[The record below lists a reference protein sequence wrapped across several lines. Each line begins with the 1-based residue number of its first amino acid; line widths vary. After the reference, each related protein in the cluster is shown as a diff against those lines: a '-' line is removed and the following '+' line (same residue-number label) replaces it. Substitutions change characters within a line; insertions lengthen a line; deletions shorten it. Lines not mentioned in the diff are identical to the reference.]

1 MLMSALQPNSFQS
14 LSFILFHCH
23 AHERPPIRYFRDSSR
38 LSGVVL
44 TRFGVKRDV
53 ALLASARLVR
63 VGNTCVV
70 LTRFGVE
77 RDVALLASARLVRV
91 GNTFSACPYWLLK
104 TLYPWYSTNPE
115 SKSTRGRGA
124 ADRYLQMKAPGY
136 FLTLFS

>member
-14 LSFILFHCH
+14 LSFILFLCH
-23 AHERPPIRYFRDSSR
+23 AHERPPIRYFRNSSR

-63 VGNTCVV
+63 VGNT
-70 LTRFGVE
+70 
-77 RDVALLASARLVRV
+77 
-91 GNTFSACPYWLLK
+91 FSACSYWLLK
-104 TLYPWYSTNPE
+104 TLYPTNPE

-124 ADRYLQMKAPGY
+124 APPATDICNESPRLLSNSF
-136 FLTLFS
+136 FLAGRATLTIPSVLH